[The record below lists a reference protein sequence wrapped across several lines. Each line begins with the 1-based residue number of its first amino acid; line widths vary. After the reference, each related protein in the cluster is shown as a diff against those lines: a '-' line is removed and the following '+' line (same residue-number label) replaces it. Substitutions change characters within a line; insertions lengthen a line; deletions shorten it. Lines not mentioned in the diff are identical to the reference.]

1 MSRFPKLSETFV
13 LYEILALEEE
23 GASVDVFPLL
33 REREAVVHPD
43 AEPLVARAHYLPFLS
58 LPILSSNLR
67 ALGLQ
72 PGPYLRTL
80 RDVLMGTVRSANF
93 FVGAIGIFPKV
104 VHAARLMRAAGVA
117 HVHCH
122 FATHPALA
130 GLIVHR
136 LTGIPYSFTAHGSD
150 LHVDRTMLPRKVEE
164 AAFVVAISD
173 YNRNLIL
180 DECGRQFADKVV
192 VVHCGVDTQVFA
204 PLVGKQVHDGPL
216 SILCVGTL
224 HEVKGQRYLVEAC
237 ARLAAEGVDFHCEL
251 VGSGPDQRVLEQL
264 IASKSLEGRVVLAGS
279 LTREEV
285 AARVRRADVLAAPS
299 VPTAKG
305 KREGIPVVLMEALGA
320 GVPAVASRL
329 SGIPELVVDGD
340 TGLLVPPGDSSALAA
355 ALRRLAADPGLRR
368 RLGAAGR
375 RKVLAEFDQRRSA
388 RALAAL
394 FAQGAEP

>member
-1 MSRFPKLSETFV
+1 
-13 LYEILALEEE
+13 
-23 GASVDVFPLL
+23 
-33 REREAVVHPD
+33 
-43 AEPLVARAHYLPFLS
+43 
-58 LPILSSNLR
+58 
-67 ALGLQ
+67 
-72 PGPYLRTL
+72 
-80 RDVLMGTVRSANF
+80 
-93 FVGAIGIFPKV
+93 
-104 VHAARLMRAAGVA
+104 
-117 HVHCH
+117 
-122 FATHPALA
+122 
-130 GLIVHR
+130 
-136 LTGIPYSFTAHGSD
+136 
-150 LHVDRTMLPRKVEE
+150 
-164 AAFVVAISD
+164 
-173 YNRNLIL
+173 
-180 DECGRQFADKVV
+180 
-192 VVHCGVDTQVFA
+192 
-204 PLVGKQVHDGPL
+204 
-216 SILCVGTL
+216 
-224 HEVKGQRYLVEAC
+224 VKGQRYLVEAC